1 MTKSSAYAMICAR
14 NASPHPVNRQCFR
27 NRFMYRLASRGLT
40 TPPCGVPHL
49 LRLPPVRRRFPSAM
63 RHTTQQL
70 RMRDRVE
77 VLRQIGVHD
86 IGVAPAEKPVHFLDR
101 VACSASGM
109 IAIGT
114 VPR

>member
-1 MTKSSAYAMICAR
+1 MFRSQSREAENARSA
-14 NASPHPVNRQCFR
+14 F
-27 NRFMYRLASRGLT
+27 
-40 TPPCGVPHL
+40 
-49 LRLPPVRRRFPSAM
+49 RRFGIGWFKLLPSSSQHFAVDDAA

-70 RMRDRVE
+70 RMWDRVE

-101 VACSASGM
+101 VACSASGT

-114 VPR
+114 VLEVRLEDRFEQGAEPALV